1 VRANIHVA
9 LVAGGGNVTVFLV
22 LGALGVVL
30 LLVALVLGDVLD
42 GALEGLSAGFFS
54 TEALAGFLGA
64 LGFGGAIALDATGST
79 SLAVVIGLVLG
90 ALLGAAAAKASR
102 FLHGTGE
109 TDTVRTAD
117 MVEKIGRVVSAI
129 PEDGFGTVS
138 ISVGGHLTRLNA
150 RSSVAVPAGTE
161 VSVTQVISPTA
172 VQVEPLFLP

>member
-1 VRANIHVA
+1 M
-9 LVAGGGNVTVFLV
+9 TVFLV
-22 LGALGVVL
+22 LGAVGVVL
-30 LLVALVLGDVLD
+30 LLVALVVGDVLD
-42 GALEGLSAGFFS
+42 GAFEGLSAGFFS

-64 LGFGGAIALDATGST
+64 LGFGGAITLSVTGST
-79 SLAVVIGLVLG
+79 SIAVVVGLVLG
-90 ALLGAAAAKASR
+90 ALLGWGAARASA
-102 FLHGTGE
+102 FLHGSGE

-129 PEDGFGTVS
+129 PEGGLGVVS

-150 RSSVAVPAGTE
+150 RSSVAVPAGTQ

>member
-1 VRANIHVA
+1 M
-9 LVAGGGNVTVFLV
+9 TVFLV
-22 LGALGVVL
+22 VGAIGVVL

-42 GALEGLSAGFFS
+42 GAFEGLSAGFFS

-79 SLAVVIGLVLG
+79 SVAVVIGLVLG
-90 ALLGAAAAKASR
+90 VLLGWAAARASR
-102 FLHGTGE
+102 FLRGDGT
-109 TDTVRTAD
+109 TDTVRTSD
-117 MVEKIGRVVSAI
+117 MVEKIGSVVSAI
-129 PEDGFGTVS
+129 PEGGFGVVS

-150 RSSVAVPAGTE
+150 RSSVAVPSGTQ

>member
-1 VRANIHVA
+1 M
-9 LVAGGGNVTVFLV
+9 TVFLV
-22 LGALGVVL
+22 VGGIGVVL

-79 SLAVVIGLVLG
+79 SVAVVVGLVLG
-90 ALLGAAAAKASR
+90 VLLGWAAAKASR
-102 FLHGTGE
+102 FLHGDGA
-109 TDTVRTAD
+109 TDTVRTSD
-117 MVEKIGRVVSAI
+117 MVEKIGSVVSAI
-129 PEDGFGTVS
+129 PEGGFGVVS
-138 ISVGGHLTRLNA
+138 ISVGGRITRLNA
-150 RSSVAVPAGTE
+150 RSSVAVPPGTQ

>member
-1 VRANIHVA
+1 MTA
-9 LVAGGGNVTVFLV
+9 FLV
-22 LGALGVVL
+22 VGALGVVL
-30 LLVALVLGDVLD
+30 LLVALLLGDVLD

-54 TEALAGFLGA
+54 TEALAAFLGA
-64 LGFGGAIALDATGST
+64 LGFGGAIALSTTGST
-79 SLAVVIGLVLG
+79 SVAVVVGLVLG
-90 ALLGAAAAKASR
+90 VLLGWLAARASK

-117 MVEKIGRVVSAI
+117 MVEKIGNVVSAI
-129 PEDGFGTVS
+129 PEGGFGVVS

-150 RSSVAVPAGTE
+150 RSSVAVPAGTQ

>member
-1 VRANIHVA
+1 M
-9 LVAGGGNVTVFLV
+9 TVFLL

-30 LLVALVLGDVLD
+30 LLVALVVGDVLD
-42 GALEGLSAGFFS
+42 GAFEGLSAGFFS

-64 LGFGGAIALDATGST
+64 LGFGGAIALGTTGST

-90 ALLGAAAAKASR
+90 VLLGAAAAKASR

-109 TDTVRTAD
+109 TDTVRTSD
-117 MVEKIGRVVSAI
+117 MVEKIGRVVDAI
-129 PEDGFGTVS
+129 PADGFGTVS
-138 ISVGGHLTRLNA
+138 ISAGGHITRLNA
-150 RSSVAVPAGTE
+150 RSSIAVPAGTQ

>member
-1 VRANIHVA
+1 MTA
-9 LVAGGGNVTVFLV
+9 FLV
-22 LGALGVVL
+22 VGALGVVL
-30 LLVALVLGDVLD
+30 LLVALLLGDVLD

-54 TEALAGFLGA
+54 TEALAAFLGA
-64 LGFGGAIALDATGST
+64 LGFGGAIALSATGST
-79 SLAVVIGLVLG
+79 SVAVVVGLVLG
-90 ALLGAAAAKASR
+90 VLLGWLAARASR

-117 MVEKIGRVVSAI
+117 MVEKIGNVVSAI
-129 PEDGFGTVS
+129 PEGGFGVVS

-150 RSSVAVPAGTE
+150 RSSVAVPAGTQ

>member
-1 VRANIHVA
+1 M
-9 LVAGGGNVTVFLV
+9 TVFLV
-22 LGALGVVL
+22 VGALGVVL

-42 GALEGLSAGFFS
+42 GALEGLSSGLFS

-64 LGFGGAIALDATGST
+64 LGFGGAIALELTGST
-79 SLAVVIGLVLG
+79 PLAVVIGLVLG
-90 ALLGAAAAKASR
+90 VVIGALAAKASA
-102 FLHGTGE
+102 FLHGSGE

-117 MVEKIGRVVSAI
+117 MVEKIGSVVSAI

-138 ISVGGHLTRLNA
+138 ISVAGHLTRLNA
-150 RSSVAVPAGTE
+150 RSSVAVPAGTQ

>member
-1 VRANIHVA
+1 VRHVA
-9 LVAGGGNVTVFLV
+9 LVTGGGIVTVFLV
-22 LGALGVVL
+22 LGALGVLL

-42 GALEGLSAGFFS
+42 GALEGLSAGYFS

-90 ALLGAAAAKASR
+90 VVLGVVAAKASR
-102 FLHGTGE
+102 FLHGNGE
-109 TDTVRTAD
+109 TDTVRTSD
-117 MVEKIGRVVSAI
+117 MVEKIGQVVDAI
-129 PEDGFGTVS
+129 PEGGFGVVS
-138 ISVGGHLTRLNA
+138 ISVAGHRTRLNA
-150 RSSVAVPAGTE
+150 RSSVAVPAGTQ

>member
-1 VRANIHVA
+1 VRDIHVTR
-9 LVAGGGNVTVFLV
+9 LTGGGNVTVFLL

-42 GALEGLSAGFFS
+42 GAFEGLSAGFFS

-64 LGFGGAIALDATGST
+64 LGFGGAIALGTTGST
-79 SLAVVIGLVLG
+79 TLAVVIGLVLG
-90 ALLGAAAAKASR
+90 VLLGAAAAKASR

-109 TDTVRTAD
+109 TDAVRTSD
-117 MVEKIGRVVSAI
+117 MVEKIGRVVDAI
-129 PEDGFGTVS
+129 PESGFGTVS
-138 ISVGGHLTRLNA
+138 ISVGGHITRLNA
-150 RSSVAVPAGTE
+150 RSSVAVPAGTQ